1 MERTRR
7 ITSGLVPALLAG
19 LLAGLPALAGEP
31 STRQLPLT
39 DASFMEIDAM
49 LVSVRGRPNEEA
61 RLRGL
66 KHYVDDRPGQALE
79 QFERAAGYADK
90 FSQHYLSLMHWHG
103 VGTPVDRVRAYIW
116 SDLAAERG
124 NPRLLAIREKMW
136 AGLSE
141 AEQAQVL
148 THGPDFYARYGDDVA
163 MRRAE
168 DEMRRFARNMTGSR
182 VGYRNQ
188 RMEAG
193 GGPANG
199 SFAVDTGNNAA
210 AYMISVA
217 GSPDEL
223 YGREGGLA
231 RLNDYWREQDRLL
244 EGDVRV
250 GPVSRSD

>member
-1 MERTRR
+1 MNRPHRLAPL
-7 ITSGLVPALLAG
+7 LVPALLAG
-19 LLAGLPALAGEP
+19 LLAALPALADDP
-31 STRQLPLT
+31 STQRLPLT
-39 DASFMEIDAM
+39 DAGFMEIDAM
-49 LVSVRGRPNEEA
+49 LVSARGRPNEEA

-66 KHYVDDRPGQALE
+66 KHYVDDRPEQALY

-136 AGLSE
+136 AALSA
-141 AEQAQVL
+141 AEQTQVL
-148 THGPDFYARYGDDVA
+148 AQGPDAYTRYGDTVA
-163 MRRAE
+163 MPRAE
-168 DEMRRFARNMTGSR
+168 AEMRRFARGMTGSR

-188 RMEAG
+188 RLETG
-193 GGPANG
+193 GGPANLL
-199 SFAVDTGNNAA
+199 FDADTGNNAA
-210 AYMISVA
+210 AYATSVA

-223 YGREGGLA
+223 YGQEGGLTRLA
-231 RLNDYWREQDRLL
+231 RYWREQDRLL

-250 GPVSRSD
+250 GPVSKSD